1 MKNMHKSAIYSKS
14 MRTTLDLD
22 DLLITQ
28 AKTLAA
34 SEHKSLT
41 QVIEEGLALRLSK
54 ATTISG
60 RKPKGIF
67 PIYQGQGGLQ
77 AGARRAKGYRE
88 LLDAI
93 DEPGAL

>member
-1 MKNMHKSAIYSKS
+1 
-14 MRTTLDLD
+14 MRTTLDID

-54 ATTISG
+54 ATAISG

-67 PIYQGQGGLQ
+67 PVYHGQGGLQ
-77 AGARRAKGYRE
+77 PRAKKAKGYRE
-88 LLDAI
+88 LLEAI